1 METAPPPAQ
10 HPDLAAVL
18 FRRTLLATAGV
29 ALIVAFGLGALTMV
43 NVRQETR
50 AAQELLEQAIHASR
64 HSSVS
69 EPGAAAL
76 QPDPAML
83 RGLRVQLIDAGSV
96 SAEATGHDGEAVLQ
110 RSRPLLDRLAQQWF
124 GVSDSFS
131 IPLTDDADG
140 PTLLVHG
147 YAVGE
152 LQEQMI
158 DMAIVLFALALAVA
172 ALGLA
177 HGWVVRK
184 VRDPLADMTRAA
196 DSMAEGEL
204 SRRIPEPRVA
214 EFASLARALN
224 HLAASLEQTRTMQRE
239 LTAELVSLRESERKA
254 LARELHDDL
263 GQRLAVVAAETHLL
277 RSQLKSDGVAV
288 RSIAAGIQSLQHS
301 VRSMLERLRQGQ
313 PMDLPDPDAAAILDD
328 WRRREPGV
336 TWQVD
341 HLDDAQL
348 DGFDAV
354 ARETLARVLQE
365 SLVNAFRHARPTQV
379 SVRLLQHGHCAEL
392 TVRND
397 GVRAAADVTPATAL
411 AGYPAGTA
419 AARHGGDGHGILGM
433 TERAHAAGGHLRAG
447 REETPGAWEVRL
459 SLPKAKPSPSFGQQP
474 LEAVRE

>member
-277 RSQLKSDGVAV
+277 RSQLKTDGVAV
-288 RSIAAGIQSLQHS
+288 RG
-301 VRSMLERLRQGQ
+301 
-313 PMDLPDPDAAAILDD
+313 PLP
-328 WRRREPGV
+328 E
-336 TWQVD
+336 
-341 HLDDAQL
+341 
-348 DGFDAV
+348 
-354 ARETLARVLQE
+354 
-365 SLVNAFRHARPTQV
+365 
-379 SVRLLQHGHCAEL
+379 
-392 TVRND
+392 
-397 GVRAAADVTPATAL
+397 
-411 AGYPAGTA
+411 
-419 AARHGGDGHGILGM
+419 
-433 TERAHAAGGHLRAG
+433 LRARDLG
-447 REETPGAWEVRL
+447 GSSILHQV
-459 SLPKAKPSPSFGQQP
+459 
-474 LEAVRE
+474 V